1 MKTPAP
7 RAFATAIRDGEWP
20 LAAVMA
26 ESLAQHHRGAHL
38 HVLALDGVGD
48 GAPAP
53 GMTVHEP
60 AAAGLQEE
68 FVTLLRLTASPADMR
83 MAVAPA
89 LMAHLL
95 GTDARD
101 GVTYLA
107 PDTMVLGPLPD
118 PDVPGVGM
126 LPRFT
131 RISEDD
137 GRTPTPDDLL
147 AMSVFDDGF
156 LIAGPGARE
165 GLAAVESGLDT
176 AALAVA
182 GMPAR
187 TWDLIAAAAPTTA
200 IDDPALGV
208 AYWNADQRTGAITTI
223 RLPGLDAAEPYL
235 LSTDQGPHPR
245 VLLSERPDLA
255 RIVDQ
260 RIAQLAAHGVAGDAP
275 PPRLGTLVIDDAV
288 RAACRMALH
297 DEPGAA

>member
-1 MKTPAP
+1 MTTPAP

-26 ESLAQHHRGAHL
+26 ESLAQHHPGSHL

-53 GMTVHEP
+53 GMTVHKP

-95 GTDARD
+95 GTGAPD

-118 PDVPGVGM
+118 RDVPGVGM

-131 RISEDD
+131 
-137 GRTPTPDDLL
+137 
-147 AMSVFDDGF
+147 
-156 LIAGPGARE
+156 
-165 GLAAVESGLDT
+165 
-176 AALAVA
+176 
-182 GMPAR
+182 
-187 TWDLIAAAAPTTA
+187 
-200 IDDPALGV
+200 
-208 AYWNADQRTGAITTI
+208 
-223 RLPGLDAAEPYL
+223 
-235 LSTDQGPHPR
+235 
-245 VLLSERPDLA
+245 
-255 RIVDQ
+255 
-260 RIAQLAAHGVAGDAP
+260 
-275 PPRLGTLVIDDAV
+275 
-288 RAACRMALH
+288 
-297 DEPGAA
+297 